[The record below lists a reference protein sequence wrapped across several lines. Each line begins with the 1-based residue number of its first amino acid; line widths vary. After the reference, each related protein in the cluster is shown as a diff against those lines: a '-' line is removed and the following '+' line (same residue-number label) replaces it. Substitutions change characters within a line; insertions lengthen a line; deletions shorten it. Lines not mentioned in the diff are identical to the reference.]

1 MNPKISLTNQD
12 EVFALL
18 ETHKN
23 ERGIQHWNRRYATR
37 QGALK
42 SFGIGLTVLRK
53 LAKKI
58 GRNHKLALQLWT
70 SDFYDAKIISLL
82 IDDPKKISREQVEEQ
97 VEEMNQGHLAHV
109 FSTCNATLS
118 KTPFAR
124 DLAVDWMKSESNIR
138 KSCGYGLLYEFS
150 KSKKKNAPDNEF
162 FLSWLKQIKI
172 HFQHEQLS
180 VQSAMGCAVLGIG
193 KRNAILHAPAL
204 ELAKQLGPIQF
215 ESSGDSCAPLDLV
228 KHLTSDY
235 LRSKLKLEPSV

>member
-1 MNPKISLTNQD
+1 MC
-12 EVFALL
+12 
-18 ETHKN
+18 
-23 ERGIQHWNRRYATR
+23 
-37 QGALK
+37 
-42 SFGIGLTVLRK
+42 K

-118 KTPFAR
+118 KTPFAI

-162 FLSWLKQIKI
+162 FLSWLKQIKV

-193 KRNAILHAPAL
+193 KRNARLHAPAL

>member
-138 KSCGYGLLYEFS
+138 KSWGYGLLYEFS
-150 KSKKKNAPDNEF
+150 KSKKKYAPDNEF

-228 KHLTSDY
+228 KHLISDY

>member
-1 MNPKISLTNQD
+1 MNPPSPQTHPN

-23 ERGIQHWNRRYATR
+23 ERGIQHWNRRYATS

-42 SFGIGLTVLRK
+42 SYGIGLTVLRK
-53 LAKKI
+53 LAKSI
-58 GRNHKLALQLWT
+58 GRNHELALQLWD
-70 SDFYDAKIISLL
+70 SNFYDAKVIALL
-82 IDDPKKISREQVEEQ
+82 IDDPKKISRKQVEEQ
-97 VEEMNQGHLAHV
+97 VEEVKQGHLAHV

-118 KTPFAR
+118 KTPFAL
-124 DLAVDWMKSESNIR
+124 DLAVDWMKSDNIIR

-150 KSKKKNAPDNEF
+150 KSKKKNAPDNNF
-162 FLSWLKQIKI
+162 FLNWLKQIEI
-172 HFQHEQLS
+172 NFDQEHIS

-193 KRNAILHAPAL
+193 KRNVSLHKTAL
-204 ELAKQLGPIQF
+204 EIAKQLGPIQF
-215 ESSGDSCAPLDLV
+215 ESSGDSCAPLDLI

>member
-1 MNPKISLTNQD
+1 MNPQISVTNQN

-23 ERGIQHWNRRYATR
+23 ERGIQYWNQRYATR

-97 VEEMNQGHLAHV
+97 VEEMNQNIWLMYFQLV
-109 FSTCNATLS
+109 MP
-118 KTPFAR
+118 PF
-124 DLAVDWMKSESNIR
+124 
-138 KSCGYGLLYEFS
+138 
-150 KSKKKNAPDNEF
+150 
-162 FLSWLKQIKI
+162 Q
-172 HFQHEQLS
+172 
-180 VQSAMGCAVLGIG
+180 
-193 KRNAILHAPAL
+193 
-204 ELAKQLGPIQF
+204 
-215 ESSGDSCAPLDLV
+215 
-228 KHLTSDY
+228 KHL
-235 LRSKLKLEPSV
+235 LL

>member
-124 DLAVDWMKSESNIR
+124 DLAVDWMKSESNIQ
-138 KSCGYGLLYEFS
+138 KSWGYGLLYEFS

>member
-1 MNPKISLTNQD
+1 MNPQISLTNQD

-118 KTPFAR
+118 KTPFAI

-150 KSKKKNAPDNEF
+150 KSKKKSAPDNEF
-162 FLSWLKQIKI
+162 FLSWLKQIKT

-193 KRNAILHAPAL
+193 KRNARLHATAL

>member
-42 SFGIGLTVLRK
+42 SFGVGLTVLRK

-150 KSKKKNAPDNEF
+150 KSKKKYAPDNEF

>member
-42 SFGIGLTVLRK
+42 SFGVGLTVLRK

>member
-1 MNPKISLTNQD
+1 MNPQISLTNQD

-23 ERGIQHWNRRYATR
+23 ERGIQHWNQRYATR

-58 GRNHKLALQLWT
+58 GRNHKMALQLWT

-82 IDDPKKISREQVEEQ
+82 MDDPKKISREQVEEQ
-97 VEEMNQGHLAHV
+97 VEEMNQEHLAHV

-118 KTPFAR
+118 KTPFAI

-150 KSKKKNAPDNEF
+150 KSKKKNAPDNKF

-193 KRNAILHAPAL
+193 KRNAILHVPAL

-228 KHLTSDY
+228 KHLTSYY

>member
-1 MNPKISLTNQD
+1 MNPQISLTNQD

-118 KTPFAR
+118 KKPFAR

>member
-1 MNPKISLTNQD
+1 MNPQISLTNQD

-23 ERGIQHWNRRYATR
+23 ERGIQHWNQRYATR

-118 KTPFAR
+118 KTPFA
-124 DLAVDWMKSESNIR
+124 I
-138 KSCGYGLLYEFS
+138 
-150 KSKKKNAPDNEF
+150 
-162 FLSWLKQIKI
+162 
-172 HFQHEQLS
+172 
-180 VQSAMGCAVLGIG
+180 
-193 KRNAILHAPAL
+193 
-204 ELAKQLGPIQF
+204 
-215 ESSGDSCAPLDLV
+215 
-228 KHLTSDY
+228 TSFDF
-235 LRSKLKLEPSV
+235 